1 MSDISKSKSVKK
13 GKVKAKADIEQF
25 FAQSLTRRYPLYE
38 SYYRTGLRL
47 VGEVVSLCV
56 AEIERKATIEH
67 SHII

>member
-1 MSDISKSKSVKK
+1 MADISKNKSDKK
-13 GKVKAKADIEQF
+13 DNREKSQKTNCMVAL
-25 FAQSLTRRYPLYE
+25 SLTKRYPLYE